1 MRQSDKSETKD
12 PTTDS
17 FKFKGR
23 ILVNTNGHCII
34 NAVTAA
40 LLKYLSFKYQN
51 IKYLVIF
58 GELLECL

>member
-1 MRQSDKSETKD
+1 MRQWDKNETKD

-40 LLKYLSFKYQN
+40 LLKYFSFKY
-51 IKYLVIF
+51 
-58 GELLECL
+58 